1 MSTGDTPE
9 RTRVEPADLVGST
22 IADRYALTRL
32 VSSGAN
38 TTIYDASDRDTGR
51 VVTLKLLRPSI
62 AASPSFRDQFDEQMR
77 SVAAFSH
84 PNVVAVYDWGLAPVG
99 DVTTAYVVTE
109 ALGGGSLRDLFDRG
123 RRLSPSQALV
133 VGLDACRGLD
143 YAHRRGFVHT
153 ELTPSKLVF
162 GDDRRLRIADFGLA
176 RLLGDQVWKQPESVP
191 NHVAGYAAP
200 EQGAGSPLDGR
211 ADVYAL
217 CLSLHEA
224 VTGVLPFKTDS
235 TVATLAARVGKL
247 MPVSADL
254 GPLAAVF
261 ERAGRPDAAERST
274 AAEFGKGLV
283 QAASKLPRPEP
294 LPLLSTGLFDT
305 PADQMRDPDDP
316 TGGVHR
322 TGEAA
327 VVVVQATPD
336 EPVEPDEPNAPDE
349 AADHDGADDDGVSGA
364 AIAGAAGAA
373 VVGAA
378 AAGVAAAR
386 TGDVPDMPEIVAADD
401 VDGAGDAHDA
411 DGADALDDEAVDAA
425 DGVGEVADGEL
436 LIAPVDSELDGGP
449 DAVLPE
455 PAPTV
460 STDGLVIAADD
471 RSLPPTTT
479 MPAAATVPVEPE
491 QPAKRRGVP
500 WKLLLAAVVAA
511 ALIVLGVL
519 ATSIFQTPEYEVPDL
534 VGVDEDEAR
543 NLIAPNGWDVTV
555 ERERSDVIDVPG
567 LVIRT
572 APTAGVSL
580 AEDEPFLMVVSE
592 GPTLRELP
600 DSTGVP
606 LAEAT
611 NRLLERGLVVEVVE
625 EFDEEVPPGTVV
637 SWSVPSDPTLTTGSM
652 VLPDTVVELVVS
664 QGPAPRSV
672 PNVTGVPADQAQ
684 AQITE
689 LRLVYVESGRE
700 FSDDFPAGHVIR
712 QSPQE
717 GVEVPRDSEVSVV
730 ISQGPDLVT
739 FPDLSGAANYDE
751 AAQVLTE
758 AGFEPV
764 LVFGD
769 SQGEIRSIT
778 IDGEEAVPGNTYRRG
793 TRVEIE
799 AL

>member
-9 RTRVEPADLVGST
+9 RTRVEPADLVGSS

-38 TTIYDASDRDTGR
+38 TTVYEASDRETGR
-51 VVTLKLLRPSI
+51 AVTLKLLRPAV
-62 AASPSFRDQFDEQMR
+62 AASPSFRERFDGEMR

-109 ALGGGSLRDLFDRG
+109 ALAGGSLRDLFDRG

-176 RLLGDQVWKQPESVP
+176 RLLGEPVWRQVDSVP

-254 GPLAAVF
+254 GPLASVF
-261 ERAGRPDAAERST
+261 ERAGRPDASERST

-305 PADQMRDPDDP
+305 PADQLRDPDDP

-322 TGEAA
+322 TGEASVL
-327 VVVVQATPD
+327 VVPATPD
-336 EPVEPDEPNAPDE
+336 EPPLDAGDEHIAPD
-349 AADHDGADDDGVSGA
+349 
-364 AIAGAAGAA
+364 AA

-386 TGDVPDMPEIVAADD
+386 SADVPDMPEIVAADD
-401 VDGAGDAHDA
+401 VDPAASDAVSDGSS
-411 DGADALDDEAVDAA
+411 DGADDDRADVAAEAST
-425 DGVGEVADGEL
+425 DGEL

-449 DAVLPE
+449 DAVLPD
-455 PAPTV
+455 PAPA
-460 STDGLVIAADD
+460 TDGLVIADDD

-479 MPAAATVPVEPE
+479 MPAAATVHAAPQ
-491 QPAKRRGVP
+491 QPSKRRGVP
-500 WKLLLAAVVAA
+500 WKLLLAAIVAL

-543 NLIAPNGWDVTV
+543 NLIAPNGWDLTV
-555 ERERSDVIDVPG
+555 ERERSDVIDEPG
-567 LVIRT
+567 QVIRT

-580 AEDEPFLMVVSE
+580 AESEPFLMVVSE

-600 DSTGVP
+600 DSAGVP

-625 EFDEEVPPGTVV
+625 AFDEEVPPGTVV
-637 SWSVPSDPTLTTGSM
+637 SWSVPGDPTLTTGSM

-684 AQITE
+684 AQIAE
-689 LRLVYVESGRE
+689 LRLVYVEAGRE
-700 FSDDFPAGHVIR
+700 FSDDFPAGHVVR

-739 FPDLSGAANYDE
+739 FPDLSTAANYDE
-751 AAQVLTE
+751 AAQLLIE

-769 SQGEIRSIT
+769 SQGGIRSVT
-778 IDGEEAVPGNTYRRG
+778 IDGADAVPGNTYRRG
-793 TRVEIE
+793 TRVDVE

>member
-9 RTRVEPADLVGST
+9 RTRVEPADLVGSS

-38 TTIYDASDRDTGR
+38 TTIYDAGDRETGR
-51 VVTLKLLRPSI
+51 AVTLKLLRPSI
-62 AASPSFRDQFDEQMR
+62 AASPSFREQFDEQMR
-77 SVAAFSH
+77 AVAAFSH

-176 RLLGDQVWKQPESVP
+176 RLLGDVVWKQPEAVP
-191 NHVAGYAAP
+191 NHVAAYAAP

-305 PADQMRDPDDP
+305 PTDQLRDPDDP

-322 TGEAA
+322 TGEAP

-336 EPVEPDEPNAPDE
+336 EPSD
-349 AADHDGADDDGVSGA
+349 ADADADAGDDRLDGVDDGHPGA
-364 AIAGAAGAA
+364 AIVAGVA
-373 VVGAA
+373 GAA
-378 AAGVAAAR
+378 AAGAAAAR
-386 TGDVPDMPEIVAADD
+386 SGDVPEMPEIVAADD
-401 VDGAGDAHDA
+401 VDDRAAAEPNADQPADDAAA
-411 DGADALDDEAVDAA
+411 DGAS
-425 DGVGEVADGEL
+425 ADGEL

-455 PAPTV
+455 P
-460 STDGLVIAADD
+460 STSTGPGLVIAADEA
-471 RSLPPTTT
+471 SVPPTTT
-479 MPAAATVPVEPE
+479 MPAAATVPPEPL
-491 QPAKRRGVP
+491 QPTRRRGVP
-500 WKLLLAAVVAA
+500 WKLLLAAVVAV

-519 ATSIFQTPEYEVPDL
+519 ATRIFQTPEYEVPDL

-543 NLIAPNGWDVTV
+543 NLIAPNGWDLTV

-567 LVIRT
+567 QVIRT
-572 APTAGVSL
+572 APSAGVSL
-580 AEDEPFLMVVSE
+580 AESEPFLMVVSE

-625 EFDEEVPPGTVV
+625 AFDEEVPPGTVV
-637 SWSVPSDPTLTTGSM
+637 SWSVPGDPTLSTGSL

-700 FSDDFPAGHVIR
+700 FSDDFPAGHVLR

-739 FPDLSGAANYDE
+739 FPDLSAAANYDE

>member
-1 MSTGDTPE
+1 MSTGETPE
-9 RTRVEPADLVGST
+9 RTRVEPADLVGTS

-38 TTIYDASDRDTGR
+38 TTIYEANDRETGR
-51 VVTLKLLRPSI
+51 AVTLKLLRPSI
-62 AASPSFRDQFDEQMR
+62 TSSPSFRDQFDQQMQA
-77 SVAAFSH
+77 VAAFSH
-84 PNVVAVYDWGLAPVG
+84 PNVVAVYDWGLAPIG

-109 ALGGGSLRDLFDRG
+109 TLGGGSLRDLFDRG

-176 RLLGDQVWKQPESVP
+176 RLLGDPVWHHPESVP

-211 ADVYAL
+211 VDVYAL

-254 GPLAAVF
+254 GPLASVF
-261 ERAGRPDAAERST
+261 ERAGRPDADERST

-294 LPLLSTGLFDT
+294 LPLLSTGLFET
-305 PADQMRDPDDP
+305 PADQLRNPDDP

-322 TGEAA
+322 TGEAP

-336 EPVEPDEPNAPDE
+336 EP
-349 AADHDGADDDGVSGA
+349 AADGPDADQPAEGHGA
-364 AIAGAAGAA
+364 AVAGAAAAGAAG
-373 VVGAA
+373 V
-378 AAGVAAAR
+378 AAGVAAAQADEVP
-386 TGDVPDMPEIVAADD
+386 DVPEMPDIVAADE
-401 VDGAGDAHDA
+401 V
-411 DGADALDDEAVDAA
+411 GADDPGAAPSAAA
-425 DGVGEVADGEL
+425 DGPPDGGL

-449 DAVLPE
+449 DAVLPVAAPNDDLVIAPADE
-455 PAPTV
+455 APAPT
-460 STDGLVIAADD
+460 TA
-471 RSLPPTTT
+471 T
-479 MPAAATVPVEPE
+479 AATNVPVEAARPV
-491 QPAKRRGVP
+491 PRRTVP
-500 WKLLLAAVVAA
+500 WKLLLAAVVAV

-519 ATSIFQTPEYEVPDL
+519 ATRIFQTPEYEVPDL
-534 VGVDEDEAR
+534 TGVDEDEAR
-543 NLIAPNGWDVTV
+543 NLIAPNGWDLTI

-567 LVIRT
+567 QVIRT

-580 AEDEPFLMVVSE
+580 AENEPFLMVVSE

-611 NRLLERGLVVEVVE
+611 NRLLDRGLVVEAVE
-625 EFDEEVPPGTVV
+625 EFDEVVPPGTVV
-637 SWSVPSDPTLTTGSM
+637 SWSVPGDPTLTTGSL

-664 QGPAPRSV
+664 QGPAPREV
-672 PNVTGVPADQAQ
+672 PNVTGVAAEQAQ
-684 AQITE
+684 AQISE
-689 LRLVYVESGRE
+689 VGLVYVETGQE
-700 FSDDFPAGHVIR
+700 FSDDFPAGHVVV
-712 QSPQE
+712 QSPQP
-717 GVEVPRDSEVSVV
+717 GAEVPRDSEVSVV
-730 ISQGPDLVT
+730 ISRGPDLVV

-751 AAQVLTE
+751 AAQILTE

-778 IDGEEAVPGNTYRRG
+778 IDGAEAVPGESYRRG